1 MGKIMLN
8 GKQYGVGGI
17 EKAKDISYDNTSSG
31 MSATNVQGALDEVK
45 AGLSSFQFR
54 KVNYAYSIAAN
65 GNTHANLYSIINN
78 DMPSGYRFLAFAGFN
93 TASVNVFMSNCRYVN
108 SDYSLELRNVSTSA
122 VSQTSDIFY
131 LCAKV

>member
-1 MGKIMLN
+1 MGKIMMM
-8 GKQYGVGGI
+8 GTQYGAGGI
-17 EKAKDISYDNTSSG
+17 TDAEDISYEDT
-31 MSATNVQGALDEVK
+31 TVKGALDDIK